1 MAYVFVQIEPA
12 QIGATDAENFLQ
24 EAEEQAAAD
33 VQTIVANAQ
42 KEAQGYQVAEMAAEQ
57 SMEVPT
63 IPLKEKTPT
72 AYYLAGGLGL
82 LLLITLISK

>member
-1 MAYVFVQIEPA
+1 MAYVFVQVEPA

-24 EAEEQAAAD
+24 EAEEQAASD

-72 AYYLAGGLGL
+72 AYYIAGGLGL
-82 LLLITLISK
+82 LLLITLIAK